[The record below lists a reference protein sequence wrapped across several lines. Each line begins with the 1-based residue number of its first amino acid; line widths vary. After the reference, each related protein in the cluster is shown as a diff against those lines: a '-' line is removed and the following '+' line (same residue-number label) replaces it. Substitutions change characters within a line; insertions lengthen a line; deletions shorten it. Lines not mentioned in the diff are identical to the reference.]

1 MYYIFLRL
9 ITTLLFVRIVNNQIL
24 AVLYSLLHACADIFQ
39 QWFGVSLPRAA
50 HITVKNTYLYEKL
63 TDNLGKAKHC
73 QAGIEQMF
81 ANMYDVAKF
90 LKTFNHC

>member
-9 ITTLLFVRIVNNQIL
+9 ITTLLFVRIVNNKIL
-24 AVLYSLLHACADIFQ
+24 AVLHSLLHACADIFQ

-50 HITVKNTYLYEKL
+50 HLTVKNIYLYEKL
-63 TDNLGKAKHC
+63 TDNLGKAKHR

-81 ANMYDVAKF
+81 ANM
-90 LKTFNHC
+90 